1 MARIDLKQSSGLPL
15 YYSGEDLQPQGLT
28 IKDTVTFCIDNIR
41 PQLLNEELNCP
52 EIFYKKYKDVD
63 KDGVFKEKNLKINI
77 YLIFPNLAGIEYT
90 KTFATK
96 SLRRPRILEIIYGGG
111 TVLLQKYES
120 AIKNRVIK
128 IQVKKGQ
135 KIIVPS
141 GYTCTIVNSR
151 QGSNLIVLELIS
163 RDAKPRIVLD
173 DKGGMAYYII
183 RKNAKQE
190 TVRNPNYKIVN
201 DPEKIDWDTIL
212 GKYNITA
219 KTPIIKQVMRKY
231 EKFEWIFKEDSINI

>member
-96 SLRRPRILEIIYGGG
+96 SLRRPRILDIIYGGG
-111 TVLLQKYES
+111 TILLQKYES
-120 AIKNRVIK
+120 PIKNRVIK
-128 IQVKKGQ
+128 VQVKKGQ

-151 QGSNLIVLELIS
+151 QGSNLIVLELLS

-190 TVRNPNYKIVN
+190 IVRNPNYKIVN
-201 DPEKIDWDTIL
+201 DPEKIDWDSVL
-212 GKYNITA
+212 AKYNITA

>member
-28 IKDTVTFCIDNIR
+28 IKDTATFCIDNIR

-52 EIFYKKYKDVD
+52 EIFYKKYKDID
-63 KDGVFKEKNLKINI
+63 KDGVFKDKNLKINI

-96 SLRRPRILEIIYGGG
+96 SLRRPRILDIVYGGG
-111 TVLLQKYES
+111 TILLQKYES
-120 AIKNRVIK
+120 PIKNRIIK
-128 IQVKKGQ
+128 VQVKKGQ

-151 QGSNLIVLELIS
+151 QGSNLIVLELLS
-163 RDAKPRIVLD
+163 RESNPRIVLD

-190 TVRNPNYKIVN
+190 IVRNPNYKIVN
-201 DPEKIDWDTIL
+201 EPEKIDWDSVL
-212 GKYNITA
+212 AKYSITA

-231 EKFEWIFKEDSINI
+231 EKFEWIFKEDSIDI